1 VEKDGQIY
9 LYCKGADTKIKER
22 LANSQDELIQITDQH
37 LNVRLVLFFL
47 FFFILTFEDICQ

>member
-1 VEKDGQIY
+1 MEKDGEIY

-47 FFFILTFEDICQ
+47 FFFYFDF